1 MGAADRLPTVCPV
14 VSVVALG
21 LLGDGW
27 RQRATAPPGMIVVV
41 EADCGLGEAYGRS
54 LVGVPWDPA
63 DGPTRPAHP
72 YPAGARHARG
82 GPQCRLPLWCE
93 RLQPPNMTCKSIPL
107 ERGLCLGPPSVSGT
121 RTMERGTR
129 VVHLPSL
136 PACFSHDSNICRKN
150 VTEGAG
156 RLRYSVSGEHMKA
169 NENSPPAGR

>member
-41 EADCGLGEAYGRS
+41 EADCRC
-54 LVGVPWDPA
+54 GV
-63 DGPTRPAHP
+63 
-72 YPAGARHARG
+72 
-82 GPQCRLPLWCE
+82 Q
-93 RLQPPNMTCKSIPL
+93 RLQLPNMTCKSIPL
-107 ERGLCLGPPSVSGT
+107 ERGLCLGPPFVTGT

-129 VVHLPSL
+129 VAHLPSL

-150 VTEGAG
+150 VTEGGG
-156 RLRYSVSGEHMKA
+156 RLRYSVSGEHMKS

>member
-54 LVGVPWDPA
+54 LVGVPWAPA
-63 DGPTRPAHP
+63 AGPTRPAHP

-82 GPQCRLPLWCE
+82 DCDADCRCGVQ

-136 PACFSHDSNICRKN
+136 PAFRTIPLFVARMSQKARDACAK
-150 VTEGAG
+150 
-156 RLRYSVSGEHMKA
+156 VSLV
-169 NENSPPAGR
+169 NT